1 MQLTLCFRTG
11 RFARYALT
19 HLRSCAPCLEEL
31 GRTCLL
37 SLPHDSRN
45 PASSSW
51 EWALQEAYN
60 ELLARLKA
68 LDGAAIAAA
77 HYQAEQEDVSAA
89 LSAFLG
95 ALDGVV
101 AAASPVAS

>member
-1 MQLTLCFRTG
+1 M
-11 RFARYALT
+11 
-19 HLRSCAPCLEEL
+19 
-31 GRTCLL
+31 
-37 SLPHDSRN
+37 
-45 PASSSW
+45 
-51 EWALQEAYN
+51 QEAYN

-77 HYQAEQEDVSAA
+77 HYQAEQEDVAAA

>member
-1 MQLTLCFRTG
+1 MLCFDTYAKLCSWKGLSGPPRCHCCATQLLQIGKQLTET
-11 RFARYALT
+11 
-19 HLRSCAPCLEEL
+19 
-31 GRTCLL
+31 
-37 SLPHDSRN
+37 
-45 PASSSW
+45 
-51 EWALQEAYN
+51 ALQEAYN

-77 HYQAEQEDVSAA
+77 HYQAEQEDVAAA

-101 AAASPVAS
+101 AAASAASPVAS

>member
-1 MQLTLCFRTG
+1 MPHKQ
-11 RFARYALT
+11 
-19 HLRSCAPCLEEL
+19 
-31 GRTCLL
+31 CLL
-37 SLPHDSRN
+37 
-45 PASSSW
+45 ASSSW
-51 EWALQEAYN
+51 RRALQEAYN

-77 HYQAEQEDVSAA
+77 HYQAEQEDVAAA

-101 AAASPVAS
+101 AAASAASPVAS